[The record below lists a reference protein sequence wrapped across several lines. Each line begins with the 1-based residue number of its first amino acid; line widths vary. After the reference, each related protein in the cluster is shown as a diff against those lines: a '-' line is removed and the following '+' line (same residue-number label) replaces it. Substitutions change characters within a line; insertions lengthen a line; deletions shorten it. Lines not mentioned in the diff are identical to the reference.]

1 MKKIIHVNV
10 VVLSFSLS
18 VLLSGCFGRPGPE
31 TAEVHGR
38 VTMNGQPV
46 TSGRVLFFPTGT
58 VGEGAG
64 KPAQGLLDSEG
75 EFELRT
81 YEDGDGAVVG
91 EHRVTVLSNPDPM
104 SGGDAKSLGTPNPD
118 RATVKAGETNEFDIE
133 LRPPRRTPRGRGGDE
148 EEEDPISLGTPPV
161 R

>member
-1 MKKIIHVNV
+1 MKNV
-10 VVLSFSLS
+10 VCVNAAVLSAGVAILLS
-18 VLLSGCFGRPGPE
+18 SGCFSRSGPE

-38 VTMNGQPV
+38 VTLNGQPV

-64 KPAQGLLDSEG
+64 KPAQGLLNEDG

-91 EHRVTVLSNPDPM
+91 EHRITVLSNPDPM
-104 SGGDAKSLGTPNPD
+104 SGDWGPPIRIGSRSKLAKPMRFKS
-118 RATVKAGETNEFDIE
+118 
-133 LRPPRRTPRGRGGDE
+133 
-148 EEEDPISLGTPPV
+148 S
-161 R
+161 